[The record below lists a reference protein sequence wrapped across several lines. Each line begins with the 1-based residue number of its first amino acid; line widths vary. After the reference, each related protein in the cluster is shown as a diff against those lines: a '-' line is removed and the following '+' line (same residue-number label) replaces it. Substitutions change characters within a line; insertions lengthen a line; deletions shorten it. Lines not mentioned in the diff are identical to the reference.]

1 MRYPSVLLLMV
12 CLLSATAR
20 SNDDPDD
27 PSVQLP
33 VITTVAGKTLDEAA
47 LKDKVIV
54 LDFWATWCGQCLKEN
69 AHLKKLYE
77 QYHEKGVVFVGLAEA
92 CDAEAVKQ
100 YVKSH
105 NITWHIALDEDQALA
120 KRFGVKALPHAA
132 ILDRERRIV
141 WQGVPHEMDKALR
154 EAAERK
160 E

>member
-1 MRYPSVLLLMV
+1 MRCTSVLLLMV

-20 SNDDPDD
+20 SSDAPGNA
-27 PSVQLP
+27 SVQLP
-33 VITTVAGKTLDEAA
+33 VITTIAGKRLDEAA
-47 LKDKVIV
+47 MKGKVIV
-54 LDFWATWCGQCLKEN
+54 VDFWATWCGQCLKEN
-69 AHLKKLYE
+69 VHLKKLYG
-77 QYHEKGVVFVGLAEA
+77 QYREKDVVFIGLAEEQ
-92 CDAEAVKQ
+92 DAETVKR

-105 NITWHIALDEDQALA
+105 DIAWHVALDEDQAMA

-132 ILDRERRIV
+132 ILDRDRRIV

>member
-12 CLLSATAR
+12 CFLSATAR
-20 SNDDPDD
+20 SSDTPDD
-27 PSVQLP
+27 QPVQLP

-69 AHLKKLYE
+69 AHLKKLYR
-77 QYHEKGVVFVGLAEA
+77 QYHEKDVVFIGLAEEQ
-92 CDAEAVKQ
+92 DAETVKR
-100 YVKSH
+100 YVKSQD
-105 NITWHIALDEDQALA
+105 ITWHIALDEDQALA
-120 KRFGVKALPHAA
+120 KRVGVKALPHAA
-132 ILDRERRIV
+132 ILDRDRRIV